1 MDDTHS
7 LPLVTA
13 TLRCLLLTAACHKA
27 PV

>member
-13 TLRCLLLTAACHKA
+13 IPRRLLLTAACHKA